1 MKSISSN
8 PDPATPAA
16 ATSPIPAAASASVA
30 VGSGGT
36 RLKIT
41 SYGAARTVTGSNH
54 LLEMGGQRALLDAG
68 VFQGSPALEDLNR
81 LPFAFDPRSL
91 NAVVLS
97 HAHND
102 HTGRLPKLVKEG
114 FRGPIYAS
122 RGTRALAEF
131 ILLDGA
137 KLQREEYERNLR
149 LGRPATPPLYDE
161 ANVAQ
166 TLAQVHIVEFDQ
178 PFSLGSVQVR
188 MQRAGHIPGS
198 ASLVFD
204 ADGERFVFSG
214 DVGNIRKDVL
224 IDPVPCPNATTVLM
238 ESTYGDRDHRPYE
251 QTLEEFAAILR
262 EALKTGGKVL
272 IPSFALERTQDV
284 LYQIAR
290 LEEAGGIPGIPV
302 YVDSPLATKVETVYS
317 SLPGEFDPRL
327 QEFFRR
333 GVDPFRPKQL
343 QYTRT
348 IDDSKKLNALSGA
361 AVIIAGSGMMT
372 GGRILHHMINQLG
385 KPDTTLMI
393 VGFQPEGGLGRALV
407 DGQPEVRIMGQTVR
421 VNARVKTVNGF
432 SAHADRTELLRWSAA
447 VTGEIRL
454 VHGEV
459 PSMESLQAAL
469 RARGQRCLIQEP
481 TGYRPQGGRKD
492 EGAE

>member
-1 MKSISSN
+1 MSGPSSLSA
-8 PDPATPAA
+8 PTP
-16 ATSPIPAAASASVA
+16 
-30 VGSGGT
+30 
-36 RLKIT
+36 RLRIT

-54 LLEMGGQRALLDAG
+54 LLEMGGQRVMLDAG
-68 VFQGSPALEDLNR
+68 VFQGGAALEALNP

-91 NAVVLS
+91 DAVVLS

-114 FRGPIYAS
+114 FDGPIHAS
-122 RGTRALAEF
+122 RATRALAEF

-137 KLQREEYERNLR
+137 KLQREEFERNQR
-149 LGRPATPPLYDE
+149 KGRPAIPPLYDE
-161 ANVAQ
+161 KDVARALSQ
-166 TLAQVHIVEFDQ
+166 FQVVDFDQ
-178 PFSLGSVQVR
+178 PFALGGLQVR
-188 MQRAGHIPGS
+188 LQRAGHIPGS

-224 IDPVPCPNATTVLM
+224 VDPVACPDATTVLM
-238 ESTYGDRDHRPYE
+238 ESTYGDRDHRPYA
-251 QTLEEFAAILR
+251 QTLEEFSAILL
-262 EALKTGGKVL
+262 EALRTGGKVL

-284 LYQIAR
+284 LYQLAR
-290 LEEAGGIPGIPV
+290 LESEGLIPGLPV
-302 YVDSPLATKVETVYS
+302 YVDSPLAAKVETVYS
-317 SLPGEFDPRL
+317 SLPAEFDPKL
-327 QEFFRR
+327 QALFRK
-333 GVDPFRPKQL
+333 GVDPFRPRHL

-348 IDDSKKLNALSGA
+348 IEDSKKLNELEGA

-372 GGRILHHMINQLG
+372 GGRILHHMLNQLH

-407 DGQPEVRIMGQTVR
+407 DGRPEVRILGHTVQVR
-421 VNARVKTVNGF
+421 AHVRTVNGF

-459 PSMESLQAAL
+459 PSMESLRTAL
-469 RARGQRCLIQEP
+469 RARGQRCEIQEP
-481 TGYRPQGGRKD
+481 TGYRPVGGRPD